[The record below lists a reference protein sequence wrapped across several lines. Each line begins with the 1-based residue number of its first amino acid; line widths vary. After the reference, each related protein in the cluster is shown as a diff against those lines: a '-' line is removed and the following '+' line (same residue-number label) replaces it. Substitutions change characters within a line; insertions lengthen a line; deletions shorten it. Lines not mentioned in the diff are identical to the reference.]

1 MMASIGGAI
10 QRILNS
16 MWLMGDGKGHVHEN
30 AWIQKGGQVYHE
42 EEEEDAHWQGK
53 KREDTAETS
62 RQQEKSLF

>member
-1 MMASIGGAI
+1 
-10 QRILNS
+10 
-16 MWLMGDGKGHVHEN
+16 MGDGKGHVHEN